1 MTQIDRGPVR
11 IGQWVVS
18 VDLTLTDREAS
29 EIRARII
36 EWLAGP
42 PEPIVLGATA
52 HLCLV
57 LPDAHVVWVCHPDLA
72 NHGG

>member
-36 EWLAGP
+36 EWLNGP
-42 PEPIVLGATA
+42 AQPIVLGDTA
-52 HLCLV
+52 HL
-57 LPDAHVVWVCHPDLA
+57 VWVAPDGSRHWCCHP
-72 NHGG
+72 GGHDAG

>member
-36 EWLAGP
+36 EWLDGP

-57 LPDAHVVWVCHPDLA
+57 SPTGVVVWVCHPDGR
-72 NHGG
+72 NHAG